1 MAKKDLSYKYDQ
13 CNCGKRKLEV
23 SANCQRCRAAIQA
36 SSPGYSVSNPVVSS
50 DGCCLV
56 CKTKLKP
63 KQKAFCGLKCR
74 YMHIRIPERQCKCCR
89 QLFKP
94 KSAKIKYCTNECA
107 NRHKAKLYRNPDS
120 KMQQSKTTVNG
131 CRRGACCRLNY
142 SPCIQCG
149 GKRSTLRKLKHC
161 SRKCERKEVHAN
173 RVKRGQYVHQ
183 SGELVC
189 HCGKKVRVKSRLKMR
204 TSCSKECMRTEQ
216 HARRRAKIKS
226 RRVDRGV
233 NWRSAV
239 KRFGWQCA
247 CCRCECVKPVGINA
261 PDEATLDHIRPLS
274 KGGTHTWDNVQVMCR
289 RCNTLKGDSENFTYD
304 SSALTE

>member
-1 MAKKDLSYKYDQ
+1 MAKKDLSYKYDK
-13 CNCGKRKLEV
+13 CNCGEKKLKV

-36 SSPGYSVSNPVVSS
+36 SSPGYSVSKPVVCS

-74 YMHIRIPERQCKCCR
+74 FMHIRIPERQCKCCR

-107 NRHKAKLYRNPDS
+107 NRHKAELYRNPDS
-120 KMQQSKTTVNG
+120 KMQQSKTTANG
-131 CRRGACCRLNY
+131 CKRGACCRLNY

-149 GKRSTLRKLKHC
+149 GKRSTLKKQKFCSQKCARKQ
-161 SRKCERKEVHAN
+161 EHAN
-173 RVKRGQYVHQ
+173 RVRNGTYRHQ
-183 SGELVC
+183 SGAFTC
-189 HCGKKVRVKSRLKMR
+189 YCGKRVEVTSHANMR
-204 TSCSKECMRTEQ
+204 TTCSRACARTE
-216 HARRRAKIKS
+216 RRSVRRARMKS
-226 RRVDRGV
+226 KTSDRGV

-239 KRFGWQCA
+239 RRFGWACA
-247 CCRCECVKPVGINA
+247 SCNCYCVEPTGKNLMN
-261 PDEATLDHIRPLS
+261 EATLDHICPLS

-289 RCNTLKGDSENFTYD
+289 KCNTLKRDRQTWVYNSDG
-304 SSALTE
+304 LTK